1 VAVLDSARA
10 REAPAVREPL
20 ATHRIAG
27 LGNAYQVGLYLFLV
41 VVVIAF
47 VAPLLWLAILSLR
60 PQGQVLTNSLLPSS
74 LDWSTYARV
83 FQKVKLAEYL
93 KNSLVLAAGTIAV
106 TLPLGSLAAY
116 GFARWSFR
124 GKDLLLFLFIFA
136 LTVPGL
142 VNLIAIYSLF
152 SNIGLLN
159 SFAAL
164 ILVYSAAAIPVT
176 TWLMRAYLQT
186 VPVELEEAAMIDGCT
201 RVGALVRVT
210 LPVSSPGLAAAAL
223 LVFVNVWHEFIVAQ
237 TLISRDALRVVS
249 QGLFAM
255 REQFS
260 TDYTGLAAVA
270 IVISV
275 PVVLLFILLQER
287 FVAGLTA
294 GAVK

>member
-1 VAVLDSARA
+1 MTVLDAAQVSDATAKGQPLTRPVVGRDRA
-10 REAPAVREPL
+10 YR
-20 ATHRIAG
+20 
-27 LGNAYQVGLYLFLV
+27 VGLYMFLIV
-41 VVVIAF
+41 TVIVF
-47 VAPLLWLAILSLR
+47 IAPLVWLAIMSLR
-60 PQGQVLTNSLLPSS
+60 PQGQVLTNNFLPSS
-74 LDWSTYARV
+74 LDWANYPRV
-83 FQKVKLAEYL
+83 FQKVKLADYL
-93 KNSLVLAAGTIAV
+93 KNSLVLAGGTIAV

-116 GFARWSFR
+116 GFARWAFR
-124 GKDLLLFLFIFA
+124 GKDLLLFVFIFA

-142 VNLIAIYSLF
+142 VNLIAVYSLF
-152 SNIGLLN
+152 SNVGLLN
-159 SFAAL
+159 SYAGL
-164 ILVYSAAAIPVT
+164 ILVYSAGALPVT

-186 VPVELEEAAMIDGCT
+186 VPVELEEAALIDGCT

-210 LPVSSPGLAAAAL
+210 LPVASPGLAAAAL

-237 TLISRDALRVVS
+237 TLINRDALKVVS

>member
-1 VAVLDSARA
+1 MAVLDVAHSADV
-10 REAPAVREPL
+10 PAKRRP
-20 ATHRIAG
+20 IAG
-27 LGNAYQVGLYLFLV
+27 RGVGRDRAYRLGLYVFLAV
-41 VVVIAF
+41 TVVIF
-47 VAPLLWLAILSLR
+47 VAPLVWLALFSLR
-60 PQGQVLTNSLLPSS
+60 PQGQVLTNTVLPSAF
-74 LDWSTYARV
+74 DWGNYPRV

-93 KNSLVLAAGTIAV
+93 KNSLILAAGTIAV

-116 GFARWSFR
+116 GFARWVFR
-124 GKDLLLFLFIFA
+124 GKELLLFLFIFA

-142 VNLIAIYSLF
+142 VNLIAVYALF
-152 SNIGLLN
+152 SSVGLLN
-159 SFAAL
+159 TYQGL
-164 ILVYSAAAIPVT
+164 ILVYSAGAIPVT

-201 RVGALVRVT
+201 RMGALVRVT
-210 LPVSSPGLAAAAL
+210 LPVSAPGLAAAAL

-237 TLISRDALRVVS
+237 TLISRDALKVVS

-275 PVVLLFILLQER
+275 PVVALFILLQER

>member
-1 VAVLDSARA
+1 MAVVDAARTQDAPTA
-10 REAPAVREPL
+10 RPGL
-20 ATHRIAG
+20 ATPVAG
-27 LGNAYQVGLYLFLV
+27 RDRAYNITVYAFMV
-41 VVVIAF
+41 VTVVIF
-47 VAPLLWLAILSLR
+47 VAPLVWLAILGLR
-60 PQGQVLTNSLLPSS
+60 PPGQVLTNSLLPSS
-74 LDWSTYARV
+74 FDWSNFPRV
-83 FQKVKLAEYL
+83 FQKVKLADYL
-93 KNSLVLAAGTIAV
+93 KNSLILGGGTIAL
-106 TLPLGSLAAY
+106 TLPLGSLATY
-116 GFARWSFR
+116 GFSRWSFR

-142 VNLIAIYSLF
+142 VNLIAIYALF
-152 SNIGLLN
+152 STVGLLN
-159 SFAAL
+159 TYHGL
-164 ILVYSAAAIPVT
+164 ILVYSAAGLPVT

-201 RVGALVRVT
+201 RVGALVRIT
-210 LPVSSPGLAAAAL
+210 LPLASPGLAAAAL

-237 TLISRDALRVVS
+237 TVISHDALRVVS

-275 PVVLLFILLQER
+275 PVVVLFILLQER

-294 GAVK
+294 GGVK

>member
-1 VAVLDSARA
+1 MALVDAARPHETPAARRPIATPTVGRDRAYHAGVYVFMVL
-10 REAPAVREPL
+10 
-20 ATHRIAG
+20 
-27 LGNAYQVGLYLFLV
+27 LV
-41 VVVIAF
+41 VIF
-47 VAPLLWLAILSLR
+47 VAPLVWLAILALR
-60 PQGQVLTNSLLPSS
+60 PSGQVLTNSLLPSS
-74 LDWSTYARV
+74 LDWSNFPRV
-83 FQKVKLAEYL
+83 FQKVKLADYL
-93 KNSLVLAAGTIAV
+93 KNSLILAGGTILV

-124 GKDLLLFLFIFA
+124 GKDVLLFVFIFA

-142 VNLIAIYSLF
+142 VNLIAIYALF
-152 SNIGLLN
+152 SSVGLLN
-159 SFAAL
+159 TYQGL
-164 ILVYSAAAIPVT
+164 ILVYSAGSLPVT

-186 VPVELEEAAMIDGCT
+186 VPVELEEAALIDGCT
-201 RVGALVRVT
+201 RVGALVRVA
-210 LPVSSPGLAAAAL
+210 LPVASPGLAAAAL

-237 TLISRDALRVVS
+237 TLVSRDALRVVS

-260 TDYTGLAAVA
+260 TDYTGLAATA

-275 PVVLLFILLQER
+275 PVVVLFIVLQER

>member
-1 VAVLDSARA
+1 MTVLDAAQARD
-10 REAPAVREPL
+10 APAEGRPL
-20 ATHRIAG
+20 TRPVAGRDRAYRAG
-27 LGNAYQVGLYLFLV
+27 LYMFLV
-41 VVVIAF
+41 LTVIVF
-47 VAPLLWLAILSLR
+47 IAPLVWLAIMSLR

-74 LDWSTYARV
+74 LDWTNYPRV

-93 KNSLVLAAGTIAV
+93 KNSLLLAGGTIAV

-124 GKDLLLFLFIFA
+124 GKDLLLFVFIFA

-142 VNLIAIYSLF
+142 VNLIAVYSLF
-152 SNIGLLN
+152 SNVGLLN
-159 SFAAL
+159 SYVGL
-164 ILVYSAAAIPVT
+164 ILVYSAGALPVT

-186 VPVELEEAAMIDGCT
+186 VPVELEEAALIDGCT
-201 RVGALVRVT
+201 RVGALARVT
-210 LPVSSPGLAAAAL
+210 LPVASPGLAAAAL

-237 TLISRDALRVVS
+237 TLINRDALKVVS

-275 PVVLLFILLQER
+275 PVVLLFIVLQER